1 MPETGSQL
9 TASSSSQAGFCAAL
23 PSPVGDSR
31 VESRRSHLGGRF
43 YRETA
48 VAESVT
54 ALDFYRKLWDIGR
67 AKVRVDDNISAR
79 LRGAT

>member
-1 MPETGSQL
+1 
-9 TASSSSQAGFCAAL
+9 
-23 PSPVGDSR
+23 
-31 VESRRSHLGGRF
+31 
-43 YRETA
+43 